1 MKSDI
6 RVFSLSSVMDGAITQ
21 SPNVLPREELSS
33 VIMARPLPYYSV
45 SLSVRLHLPHH
56 FLIKS
61 SHKHEAQP
69 RKLERSSPPLADV
82 NVAMGTF
89 SPIPARYADL

>member
-1 MKSDI
+1 ME
-6 RVFSLSSVMDGAITQ
+6 GAITQ
-21 SPNVLPREELSS
+21 SPNVLLREAFSS

-61 SHKHEAQP
+61 SHKHDAQP
-69 RKLERSSPPLADV
+69 RKLERSCPPLAAA
-82 NVAMGTF
+82 NVAMGTC
-89 SPIPARYADL
+89 SPIPARHADL